1 MEGIKKVVVAL
12 CLVLGLAGCTCTLA
26 SCGSDEAQWEAQ
38 WSQRFEVSRGTI
50 HGGSF
55 DIDHMIVNTVTD
67 TETGQKWLVVTTN
80 HGAAIAPIDEKE

>member
-1 MEGIKKVVVAL
+1 MEVLRKVLVSA

-26 SCGSDEAQWEAQ
+26 SCDSDEAQWEEQ

-50 HGGSF
+50 HGGSL
-55 DIDHMIVNTVTD
+55 DYDHMIVNTVTD

-80 HGAAIAPIDEKE
+80 NGAAIAPMEEGE

>member
-1 MEGIKKVVVAL
+1 MEVLRKVLVSA

-26 SCGSDEAQWEAQ
+26 SCGSDEVEEVQ

-50 HGGSF
+50 HGDPF
-55 DIDHMIVNTVTD
+55 DLDHMIVNTVTD